1 MTLTTV
7 DLFAPSCLRLREGG
21 TIEVETPPPMS
32 SDQDGWVVA
41 CYRAASDQD
50 MHGDYWEIHPAGQE
64 VVSVLSGRARLVLRA
79 KEGHERDETVTLT
92 AGTAVI
98 VPRNRWHR
106 LEVDG
111 PTDLQAITPRHE
123 TRLEPRS

>member
-1 MTLTTV
+1 MTMTLI
-7 DLFAPSCLRLREGG
+7 DLFAPAGLRLHEGG
-21 TIEVETPPPMS
+21 TIEVEIPPRMS
-32 SDQDGWVVA
+32 GDQDGWVVA
-41 CYRAASDQD
+41 CYHAASDQD
-50 MHGDYWEIHPAGQE
+50 VHGDYWEIHPSGQE

-79 KEGHERDETVTLT
+79 EAGQARAETVTLT

-111 PTDLQAITPRHE
+111 PTDLQAMTPRHG